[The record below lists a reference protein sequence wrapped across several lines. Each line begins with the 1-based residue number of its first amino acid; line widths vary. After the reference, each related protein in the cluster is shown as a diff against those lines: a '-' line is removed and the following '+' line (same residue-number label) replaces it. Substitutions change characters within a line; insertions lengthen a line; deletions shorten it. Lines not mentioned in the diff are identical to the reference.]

1 MKIIYFIYSVLIIV
15 FLNAIEGSS
24 GSGSIRRFL
33 RSIAARS
40 GGDIAQVQ
48 LPINSV
54 STLSETSGFVVNLK
68 DLLSTRELVKIKTS
82 MNKKKDVKAIS
93 GDIAKISDSEV
104 VQVIGHTILL
114 YRASGGEISKQLKK
128 RQEIQSHNT
137 QNTENEEM

>member
-68 DLLSTRELVKIKTS
+68 DLLSTRELVKIKT
-82 MNKKKDVKAIS
+82 AIN
-93 GDIAKISDSEV
+93 GKI
-104 VQVIGHTILL
+104 LC
-114 YRASGGEISKQLKK
+114 
-128 RQEIQSHNT
+128 
-137 QNTENEEM
+137 